1 MIIIHQ
7 DLSKLKLRKDNMEKI
22 NIEFTKKELDF
33 LYSWL
38 EDDLDLQI
46 ENKTM
51 SKPYENLLKRIV
63 KKFRKEVK

>member
-1 MIIIHQ
+1 M
-7 DLSKLKLRKDNMEKI
+7 KNKI
-22 NIEFTKKELDF
+22 NIELTKKELDF

>member
-22 NIEFTKKELDF
+22 NIELTKKELDF

-38 EDDLDLQI
+38 EDDLGLQI

>member
-1 MIIIHQ
+1 M
-7 DLSKLKLRKDNMEKI
+7 NKI

-51 SKPYENLLKRIV
+51 SKPYENLLKQIV

>member
-1 MIIIHQ
+1 MKKYTKAERIN
-7 DLSKLKLRKDNMEKI
+7 SMNKI

>member
-1 MIIIHQ
+1 MKKYTKAERIN
-7 DLSKLKLRKDNMEKI
+7 SMNKI

-51 SKPYENLLKRIV
+51 SKPYENLLKQIV